1 MRITSISGF
10 TAIIIDKLTKSQRKE
25 RREIQLLVDSIWNLS
40 TFKLAHQ
47 MAFKVNAN
55 KIICSP
61 CVVLSSY
68 LVVPSV
74 GQNPSRRTVS
84 VCAAASVCLSI
95 VCTLS
100 SEPLSSWSATLISAR
115 SRSRI
120 VFFRFSEGTA
130 RKDPCPC
137 S

>member
-1 MRITSISGF
+1 
-10 TAIIIDKLTKSQRKE
+10 
-25 RREIQLLVDSIWNLS
+25 
-40 TFKLAHQ
+40 
-47 MAFKVNAN
+47 MAFDLNVNE
-55 KIICSP
+55 IIRSP

-68 LVVPSV
+68 PVVPSV

-84 VCAAASVCLSI
+84 VCAVTSVCLSI
-95 VCTLS
+95 ACTLS
-100 SEPLSSWSATLISAR
+100 SEPVLSWSATLISAR

-130 RKDPCPC
+130 RKGPCPC

>member
-1 MRITSISGF
+1 MIFRLEVRDEEGGEI
-10 TAIIIDKLTKSQRKE
+10 KL
-25 RREIQLLVDSIWNLS
+25 LANSIWNLS
-40 TFKLAHQ
+40 TFKFTNK
-47 MAFKVNAN
+47 MAFDVNVN
-55 KIICSP
+55 EIICPP

-68 LVVPSV
+68 PVLPSV
-74 GQNPSRRTVS
+74 GQNLSRRTVS
-84 VCAAASVCLSI
+84 VCAAASVCLST

-100 SEPLSSWSATLISAR
+100 SEPFSSWSATLISFR

-130 RKDPCPC
+130 RKGPCPC